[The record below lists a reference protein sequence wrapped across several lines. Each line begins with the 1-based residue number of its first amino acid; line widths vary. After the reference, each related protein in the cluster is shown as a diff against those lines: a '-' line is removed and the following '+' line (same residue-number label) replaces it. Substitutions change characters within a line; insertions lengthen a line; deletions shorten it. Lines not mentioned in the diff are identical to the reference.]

1 MTRTRTV
8 AALLSALIT
17 SAAWAQPTLVVTGM
31 ISEDMTSD
39 GRGVIGLIYNGA
51 VGRYYVTRYFLGSGA
66 ENTGGD
72 WEDGRTRASDD
83 GMMIMWGTR
92 NRQGMGGLPTSGN
105 TPHLWNPAT
114 GVENIGTL
122 PNGNKCDAF
131 QNSANDISA
140 DGRYVVGGAYTE
152 RVCGPYRA
160 WVYDT
165 MTGEYEVLPVSVTQD
180 GTTARATRAD
190 SISADGTVVIGY
202 DENFSDDLGFS
213 ARRAVVWRKVAGVWE
228 QTLIDPFGG
237 ELVAVSADGNHI
249 VGRYSEDAM
258 DLVFGTTSRLP
269 VRWNWDGNEW
279 VPQNLGGDTSM
290 VPYAISADGGT
301 VVGGQGYGF
310 IWRADINGGVAME
323 LNAYL
328 STLGW
333 SIPDITLASYFGIAG
348 LGVSADGTKILAS
361 FLDERDPCLMT
372 GFSGIVDLTGS
383 TPCEPVRINLDPLS
397 QVNTAPDQV
406 YGDTFN
412 VFASGSGPLN
422 YQWQEETSPGVWT
435 NLADDNCSKV
445 LSKDFDIK
453 GATTSQLRIGRKTP
467 SNWGGTYRCVVTG
480 VCGNVTSAPATLA
493 LCSPPGVAEQPQDV
507 SAAAGDTVTFDA
519 AGSGGGLYSFQ
530 WRRNGT
536 PLADGPTG
544 TGSIVAGFDLPTLT
558 VSNISAAD
566 VALYDCVIT
575 NPCDD
580 VTTAPASLMLC
591 LADFDGNGFVNG
603 DDYDAFAT
611 LFDIAD
617 SGADINHDGFVNGD
631 DYDLFAEHFDAG
643 C

>member
-1 MTRTRTV
+1 MTRTRSV

-17 SAAWAQPTLVVTGM
+17 SAAWSQPTLVVTGM
-31 ISEDMTSD
+31 ISEDFTSD
-39 GRGVIGLIYNGA
+39 GQGVVGAIYHA
-51 VGRYYVTRYFLGSGA
+51 DVGRYYITRYFLGTGA

-83 GMMIMWGTR
+83 GMMIVWGTR
-92 NRQGMGGLPTSGN
+92 NREKMGGLPASGN
-105 TPHLWNPAT
+105 TPHLWTPST
-114 GVENIGTL
+114 GVENVGTVA
-122 PNGNKCDAF
+122 GGTACDAF

-140 DGRYVVGGAYTE
+140 DGRYIVGGSYTQ

-165 MTGEYEVLPVSVTQD
+165 MTGQYEILPVSVTQ
-180 GTTARATRAD
+180 GGVPATGTRAD
-190 SISADGTVVIGY
+190 SISADGTIVIGW
-202 DENFSDDLGFS
+202 DENFNDDLGFS

-228 QTLIDPFGG
+228 QTLIDPYGG
-237 ELVAVSADGNHI
+237 ELNAISADGNHI

-258 DLVFGTTSRLP
+258 NLEFGTFQRFP
-269 VRWNWDGNEW
+269 IRWNWDGAEW
-279 VPQNLGGDTSM
+279 VPQNLGGSTSM
-290 VPYAISADGGT
+290 IPYAISADGGT
-301 VVGGQGYGF
+301 VVGGMGSGF
-310 IWRADINGGVAME
+310 IWRADINAGVAMD

-328 STLGW
+328 VSLGW
-333 SIPDITLASYFGIAG
+333 SATDITVGSLFGMAG
-348 LGVSADGTKILAS
+348 LGVSADGTKLLAA
-361 FLDERDPCLMT
+361 FIDERNPCLTT
-372 GFSGIVDLTGS
+372 GFSAIVDLSGT

-406 YGDTFN
+406 FGDTFN
-412 VFASGSGPLN
+412 VFASGSGPLT

-435 NLADDNCSKV
+435 NLVDDNCAKV
-445 LSKDFDIK
+445 LSKDFDVK
-453 GATTSQLRIGRKTP
+453 GSTTSQLRIGRKTP
-467 SNWGGTYRCVVTG
+467 SKWGGTYRCVVSG

-493 LCSPPGVAEQPQDV
+493 LCSTPGVAEQPQDV
-507 SAAAGDTVTFDA
+507 SAPAGGTVTFDA
-519 AGSGGGLYSFQ
+519 MGSGGGLYSFQ

-544 TGSIVAGFDLPTLT
+544 TGSIVSGFDLPTLT

-566 VALYDCVIT
+566 AADYDCVIT

-580 VTTAPASLMLC
+580 VTTAAASLTLC
-591 LADFDGNGFVNG
+591 PADFDGNGFVNG

-617 SGADINHDGFVNGD
+617 PGADINNDGFVNGD
-631 DYDLFAEHFDAG
+631 DYDFFAEHFDAG